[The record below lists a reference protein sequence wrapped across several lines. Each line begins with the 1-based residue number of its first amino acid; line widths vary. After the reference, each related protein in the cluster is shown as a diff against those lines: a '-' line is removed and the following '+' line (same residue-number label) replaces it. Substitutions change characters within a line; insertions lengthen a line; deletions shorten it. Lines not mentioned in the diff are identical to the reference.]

1 MCLVT
6 PMGLS
11 PSPSPWGL
19 SSTAV
24 FPPPLPEVDSE
35 TVILEARSCHGGSD
49 GLVTASV
56 QSRSQVPRWPTR
68 TGPLRRLGLVQGGNG
83 LLAPRRRCK
92 TRARVTACVYTFAF
106 PVSRVTSAQ
115 LALAVLVLVTDVLP
129 CVRWCPAASCVRA
142 PHGFSDGASCFQL
155 NFRFS
160 VEHIFLVF
168 LLEGH

>member
-1 MCLVT
+1 M
-6 PMGLS
+6 
-11 PSPSPWGL
+11 
-19 SSTAV
+19 
-24 FPPPLPEVDSE
+24 E
-35 TVILEARSCHGGSD
+35 
-49 GLVTASV
+49 TAS
-56 QSRSQVPRWPTR
+56 SPRDA
-68 TGPLRRLGLVQGGNG
+68 GVK
-83 LLAPRRRCK
+83 LARI
-92 TRARVTACVYTFAF
+92 TACVYTFAF

-115 LALAVLVLVTDVLP
+115 LALAVLVLVTDELP